1 MDEEQ
6 ARRTLEELC
15 ERIALIDAKDLPGLA
30 QAHTGLESFAEWA
43 AENSSMPELE
53 AVATAAART
62 INNIIIEEGGPPEA
76 QLARIGEML
85 DYLQRAL
92 RDGAAPA
99 LPAAWGIALPGSGVE
114 QSRQS
119 AQPADGNGAEPA
131 QPEPSPS
138 SGSPGGSGESE
149 EQPAESAE
157 SEETAP
163 AYGCETLSEDTDLLQ
178 EFFQEANEHLGQADL
193 HLLTLESDPDD
204 RDAIDAVFRA
214 FHTIKGAAGFL
225 QMQTMQTLAHVA
237 ESLLDKVRQGV
248 VRMEGEAVDLS
259 FEAVDGLKR
268 LTKEYQEALAA
279 GSMTPPAGWVGD
291 LAARLDIVTN
301 NQGAPPRLGEI
312 LIESGAATAED
323 VDQALEQQAIS
334 ETPRKLGE
342 ILVSTGKVK
351 ARDAAEGLRK
361 QEEQRRAT
369 FQNREAIKVDA
380 DRLDH
385 LVDLIGELV
394 IAGAMVRQAPEVNND
409 PMSELGRRL
418 TLMDKITRELQEIS
432 MSLRMVTLRGPF
444 QKMARL
450 ARDLAKSANK
460 KVAFRTEGEDTELDK
475 NVVDQMADP
484 LMHMVRNAVDHGI
497 EPPQERV
504 ANGKPEQATLTL
516 RAFHERGAVAIE
528 IEEDGR
534 GLNREAILAKA
545 VDRSLIQEGEN
556 PPDHEVWN
564 LIFQPGFSTA
574 KEITD
579 VSGRGVG
586 MDVVQR
592 KIAALRGQTEIRSQ
606 AGGGTVFT
614 IRLPLTLA
622 IIDGMGLAAGDERY
636 IVPIGNVVRAVRP
649 EAEELYTVAQKGEML
664 KQQGAL
670 IPLFRLSRLLDIR
683 GGEDTATNA
692 IALIVEDGG
701 NQIAVLAD
709 TLLGQQQTVIKPLGQ
724 GIPRVTGVAGGAIM
738 SDGRVGLILDVAGL
752 IRRTHKTISEPAVG
766 AVAGGQDALATAHAE
781 ATE

>member
-1 MDEEQ
+1 MGEEH
-6 ARRTLEELC
+6 ALKNLEELC

-30 QAHTGLESFAEWA
+30 EAHSVFESLAEWA
-43 AENSSMPELE
+43 EAHTLMPEVD
-53 AVATAAART
+53 AVARAAAGL
-62 INNIIIEEGGPPEA
+62 ISNVILEEGGSPES

-92 RDGAAPA
+92 REGQAPP
-99 LPAAWGIALPGSGVE
+99 LPEAWGIVLETSEVSP
-114 QSRQS
+114 
-119 AQPADGNGAEPA
+119 AEP
-131 QPEPSPS
+131 
-138 SGSPGGSGESE
+138 
-149 EQPAESAE
+149 EQPAQADSAGEPEQPGQPAEPDPSTE
-157 SEETAP
+157 SEDTVS
-163 AYGCETLSEDTDLLQ
+163 YGCETITEDMDLLQ
-178 EFFQEANEHLGQADL
+178 EFFQEANEHLAQADL
-193 HLLTLESDPDD
+193 HLLTLESEPDN

-225 QMQTMQTLAHVA
+225 QMQTMQTLAHEA
-237 ESLLDKVRQGV
+237 ESLLDKVRQGDL
-248 VRMEGEAVDLS
+248 RMEGEAVDLS

-268 LTKEYQEALAA
+268 LVSEYEDAMRT
-279 GSMTPPAGWVGD
+279 GGVTPPAEWVGG
-291 LAARLDIVTN
+291 LAERLEAVVSN
-301 NQGAPPRLGEI
+301 VKAPPRLGEI
-312 LIESGAATAED
+312 LVESGAATAED
-323 VDQALEQQAIS
+323 VEHALEEQALS

-342 ILVSTGKVK
+342 ILVSSGKVK

-361 QEEQRRAT
+361 QEDQRRAM
-369 FQNREAIKVDA
+369 FQSREAIKVDA

-394 IAGAMVRQAPEVNND
+394 IAGAMVRQAPEVSDN

-432 MSLRMVTLRGPF
+432 MSLRMVTLRGTF

-450 ARDLAKSANK
+450 ARDLAKKSGK
-460 KVAFRTEGEDTELDK
+460 KVAFATEGDDTELDK

-497 EPPQERV
+497 EAPDERV
-504 ANGKPEQATLTL
+504 AKGKPEQATLTL

-528 IEEDGR
+528 IEEDGKGLDR
-534 GLNREAILAKA
+534 GAIVSKA
-545 VDRSLIQEGEN
+545 IERGLIQEGDN
-556 PPDHEVWN
+556 LPDHEVWN
-564 LIFQPGFSTA
+564 LIFQAGFSTA
-574 KEITD
+574 KQVTD

-592 KIAALRGQTEIRSQ
+592 KIAALRGQTEIRSRPDE
-606 AGGGTVFT
+606 GTTFT

-622 IIDGMGLAAGDERY
+622 IIDGMGLAAGKERY

-649 EAEELYTVAQKGEML
+649 ESKELHTVAQKGEML

-670 IPLFRLSRLLDIR
+670 IPMFRLSRLLDIR
-683 GGEDTATNA
+683 GSEETATNA

-701 NQIAVLAD
+701 NQIALLAD

-752 IRRTHKTISEPAVG
+752 IRRTHESSSETAVG
-766 AVAGGQDALATAHAE
+766 AVPGEQSACAMAHAE
-781 ATE
+781 VRE